1 MNPELKKKIDSGD
14 LSFGYSDSRSQG
26 KVFSASDSI
35 QARGMSVALSCPSC
49 QDARKMDDLHR
60 QQIETLKVDLSTCCD
75 LEQNLMMDIWKLK
88 QSRGW
93 YRMAMCALAAVAT
106 YSLAQNDGW
115 IR

>member
-1 MNPELKKKIDSGD
+1 MTT
-14 LSFGYSDSRSQG
+14 Q
-26 KVFSASDSI
+26 VFSASDSI

-60 QQIETLKVDLSTCCD
+60 QQIETLKVNLESCCD
-75 LEQNLMMDIWKLK
+75 FELGLMKDIRKLK

-106 YSLAQNDGW
+106 YSLAQNAGW